1 MQVCAS
7 SVCSTPVGLLYYVR
21 RTDRFCSHINVAR
34 CSTIQALIILIFAP
48 FASVVLTPLNVLA
61 TGVATFVTAL
71 AISSMGVVI
80 FLRIHQ
86 KFSAFL

>member
-1 MQVCAS
+1 MNW
-7 SVCSTPVGLLYYVR
+7 T
-21 RTDRFCSHINVAR
+21 
-34 CSTIQALIILIFAP
+34 LIILIFAP